1 MARRAVRITL
11 DESVLRK
18 LDARLS
24 GGNRSRYIEA
34 LVCLDFE
41 APPPSGG
48 DARTARAQADADAKL
63 SSLLDQ
69 ALADRLARDPATVI
83 DALDPKTLA
92 NLVARRSPKPQDQDA
107 ELTQSYL
114 QLSESLRQTAS
125 IPDITQELS
134 KARHRIEG
142 LKAELELSRKEVI
155 FMRAK
160 ITKEPGAWEKFR
172 EALGTFAE
180 RCRAYA
186 RDAEDR
192 GLELDDLRPLIIY
205 PGKEQADGTAAD

>member
-18 LDARLS
+18 LDSKLS

-34 LVCLDFE
+34 LVCLDLE

-83 DALDPKTLA
+83 DALDPKTLTPNSPSRTFSSPRA
-92 NLVARRSPKPQDQDA
+92 CVRPRPSRTSPRSCPGPG
-107 ELTQSYL
+107 T
-114 QLSESLRQTAS
+114 
-125 IPDITQELS
+125 
-134 KARHRIEG
+134 G
-142 LKAELELSRKEVI
+142 SR
-155 FMRAK
+155 A
-160 ITKEPGAWEKFR
+160 
-172 EALGTFAE
+172 
-180 RCRAYA
+180 
-186 RDAEDR
+186 
-192 GLELDDLRPLIIY
+192 
-205 PGKEQADGTAAD
+205 